1 MSSSDPASRLL
12 LLMRHGKAENS
23 SGVTDHER
31 PLAERGQAQARLVGE
46 YLASQNVQVSR
57 VLVSDSTRTE
67 QTWDAV
73 RSQMPDF
80 DGTVTEH
87 EEIYAGGPAELLSL
101 LHGVEAEQPVVLV
114 IGHEPTISSLTALLA
129 DDDSD
134 AGSAAQ
140 ARIGMPTGAMAVL
153 SGALPAWDDLV
164 EDSLTLHTIVRP

>member
-23 SGVTDHER
+23 SGQPDHER
-31 PLAERGQAQARLVGE
+31 ALAERGQSQARLVGE
-46 YLASQNVQVSR
+46 YLAAQNVQVSR

-114 IGHEPTISSLTALLA
+114 IGHEPTISSLSALLA

-134 AGSAAQ
+134 AGATAQ
-140 ARIGMPTGAMAVL
+140 ARIGMPTGSMSVL
-153 SGALPAWDDLV
+153 SGSLENWEALG
-164 EDSLTLHTIVRP
+164 EDALTLHTIVRP

>member
-23 SGVTDHER
+23 SGLTDHER

-46 YLASQNVQVSR
+46 YLASQNVQVAR

-101 LHGVEAEQPVVLV
+101 LHGVEADTSVVLV

-140 ARIGMPTGAMAVL
+140 ARIGMPTGALAVL
-153 SGALPAWDDLV
+153 SGSLPGWDGLV